1 MKPSVL
7 EVSPKVHESTSHPVT
22 QIICPRPGEG
32 FEQAERGGSVDTE
45 KRGRECGSVRG
56 FPVSGQ
62 YKIPRGNISGLGSF
76 KPTGESGES
85 LPFSS
90 LTGT

>member
-7 EVSPKVHESTSHPVT
+7 EVSPKVHESTSHPIT
-22 QIICPRPGEG
+22 QIICPRPREG
-32 FEQAERGGSVDTE
+32 FEQAERGVSMDTE
-45 KRGRECGSVRG
+45 IRGRECGSVRG